1 MTEASKSL
9 PQIGDRLRR
18 LCALMLAA
26 FSLVSLASFG
36 TADSVSAEPAPRS
49 PVTATGTG
57 GRTGTVTPGVDLSN
71 EVINISW
78 SGFRPTTQQN
88 IYTVIILQCKAN
100 PVSLADCFTAEP
112 FPDLANGNRLLDS
125 TAADGTGSA
134 QFEVRPASNLPQL
147 GCSATN
153 PCSML
158 VYENDALPIQ
168 AGSLPDARVVIPI
181 TFAPSQADCP
191 TITDFDV
198 RVDGSATSAGLF
210 YSWAARICQGESSV
224 VLDYTE
230 TSSTTGR
237 ENFLAGL
244 IDFGVTALPATE
256 EELSHHPEH
265 RDYSYAPIA
274 ASAVVVAYNL
284 TDPFTG
290 LRVENLVVSP
300 RLVARL
306 VTNSSV
312 ETIVRDR
319 ELLNINPTVRFP
331 TNGINPILV
340 RAERNAATTI
350 LTSWMSADP
359 EAKKFLANTDTWR
372 VALNSSYVGYSYP
385 RDAFELVDND
395 SRYLPR
401 QGQKN
406 IATRM
411 FYGVSPTGT
420 QAEVTSARGVIGIVD
435 LPTAKRFG
443 LQVAGLLMPNGSVVQ
458 VTDDSILRGI
468 ADAELSAAGTLVA
481 DPTPED
487 PLAYPMIK
495 VDYAM
500 VPKTFDTEEKI
511 ADVRRVLNYAVGD
524 GQNLLPSGYIT
535 LPDLMRAE
543 TRKIVDAIG
552 VPVVATTTTIVRQA
566 ITVPR
571 TRPRATVPPS
581 TVAPTTTTST
591 TTSSTSTTQPAPI
604 TVPEAKLSD
613 DFSGQRSPSGL
624 MLGLGGLSGAVILG
638 TAPWR
643 KLGTRRKKVVS

>member
-1 MTEASKSL
+1 
-9 PQIGDRLRR
+9 
-18 LCALMLAA
+18 MLAA
-26 FSLVSLASFG
+26 FSLASLASFG
-36 TADSVSAEPAPRS
+36 AADSVSAEPAPRS
-49 PVTATGTG
+49 PVTASGTG
-57 GRTGTVTPGVDLSN
+57 GRSATVSPGVDLSN

-88 IYTVIILQCKAN
+88 VYTVIILQCKAN
-100 PVSLADCFTAEP
+100 PVSLADCFSAEP

-147 GCSATN
+147 DCSATN
-153 PCSML
+153 PCSIL

-168 AGSLPDARVVIPI
+168 AGSLPAARVVIPI

-210 YSWAARICQGESSV
+210 YAWAAQICQGDSSV

-237 ENFLAGL
+237 ENFLSGL

-256 EELSHHPEH
+256 EELSHHPDH
-265 RDYSYAPIA
+265 REYSYAPVA

-290 LRVENLVVSP
+290 LRIENLVVSP

-312 ETIVRDR
+312 ETFVRDR

-331 TNGINPILV
+331 TNGINRILV

-359 EAKKFLANTDTWR
+359 EAQKFLADTDTWR
-372 VALNSSYVGYSYP
+372 VRLNASYVGYSYP

-395 SRYLPR
+395 PGYLPR
-401 QGQKN
+401 QGQKS

-420 QAEVTSARGVIGIVD
+420 QAELTSARGVIGIVD

-443 LQVAGLLMPNGSVVQ
+443 LQVAGLLMPNGTVVQ

-524 GQNLLPSGYIT
+524 GQSLLPSGYIT

-566 ITVPR
+566 VTVPT
-571 TRPRATVPPS
+571 TRPRATVPPT
-581 TVAPTTTTST
+581 TVTPATTTST
-591 TTSSTSTTQPAPI
+591 TTSSTTTTQPAPI
-604 TVPEAKLSD
+604 TVPKAKLSD
-613 DFSGQRSPSGL
+613 DFSGQRSSSGL

-643 KLGTRRKKVVS
+643 KLGTRRRKVVS